1 MIHIIS
7 GPPCAGKSTYT
18 WHQAREGD
26 LVIDYDL
33 IVQALGCRNS
43 HAAEGLIKQAGFDAR
58 EGAIN
63 TALKNP
69 DEESWIIHTSPS
81 EEHMKMYEAAG
92 AEFITLDPGY
102 EVCMQRARE
111 DKRPQQTIDG
121 IEKWYSGKK
130 GKTMNIKRKS
140 FEVKAENGTITGY
153 ASTWIREPDSYGD
166 IVAKGAFKECIETIK
181 AEGKVLPL
189 LYNHDGNDLF
199 NFIGI
204 VNELEEDEIGLKFE
218 AAFDETPEGQRA
230 RQLSMDGRLCKF
242 SFAYDVLDQ
251 ATVALED
258 GREVNELRKLNIHE
272 ISLVLYPANPDTSVI
287 SVKSGRRNSAKD
299 EDKLRQIIA
308 LAQECLGELEDTEAD
323 ADEANAKSEEPDT
336 ANDEERERIKQL
348 LKEAGDILEKGEEK

>member
-1 MIHIIS
+1 MIHIVS

-18 WHQAREGD
+18 WKRAKEGD

-33 IVQALGCRNS
+33 IVQALGCRES
-43 HAAEGLIKQAGFDAR
+43 HAATGMIKQAGFDAR
-58 EGAIN
+58 EAAIN

-81 EEHMKMYEAAG
+81 EEHMKKYEAAG
-92 AEFITLDPGY
+92 ADFITLDPGY
-102 EVCMQRARE
+102 EECMQRAR
-111 DKRPQQTIDG
+111 DDNRPQQTFDG
-121 IEKWYSGKK
+121 IEKWYSGRK
-130 GKTMNIKRKS
+130 GRKMNIKRKS
-140 FEVKAENGTITGY
+140 YEVKAENGTITGY

-166 IVAKGAFKECIETIK
+166 IVAKGAFKECIDEIK
-181 AEGKVLPL
+181 AEGKTLPL
-189 LYNHDGNDLF
+189 LYNHDGSDLF

-204 VNELEEDEIGLKFE
+204 VNDLEEDEIGLKFE
-218 AAFDETPEGQRA
+218 AAFDDTPEGQRA

-251 ATVALED
+251 ATVTLED

-308 LAQECLGELEDTEAD
+308 LAQECLGELEDNDGQDDETD
-323 ADEANAKSEEPDT
+323 AKAKDLDTDNAEEHK
-336 ANDEERERIKQL
+336 RISQL
-348 LKEAGDILEKGEEK
+348 IKEAEKILNKEN